1 MNGDRRQKLAASRP
15 AATHACVGVE
25 PTGRAQTAPSASG
38 SLLTSLEVRL
48 AAYGMPWLTQGCAAE
63 HGPQLTSAS
72 RPKGRTYRGGGV
84 ASKTVIALGVG

>member
-1 MNGDRRQKLAASRP
+1 MNGDRRQKLRAFRP
-15 AATHACVGVE
+15 AATHACVGFA
-25 PTGRAQTAPSASG
+25 PTGRPLIASSASG
-38 SLLTSLEVRL
+38 SLLTSQEVRI